1 MVTNLALNTIVVM
14 PGLVELTVRY
24 EKITERIQDRKY
36 MMKDYLGNETKM
48 TYDFKEI
55 LDIGVT

>member
-1 MVTNLALNTIVVM
+1 M

-55 LDIGVT
+55 SDIE